1 VVKIEFKMTDIF
13 ITADSLI
20 TPFGLGSELAFEK
33 ILSGQSAVK
42 KHSNPQ
48 LSPND
53 FPAALIEEKNW
64 EGLIADESFTR
75 LEKLIVLCLK
85 DLISKKNVQLNEKTL
100 VILSSTKGNI
110 SVLENPNSEF
120 SNDRALLTSLTRK
133 IEQYFSL
140 KNKIQILSNACISG
154 SLAIEY
160 ARRLL
165 QSDQFENAIVIGAD
179 EVSRFILSGFES
191 FQAVSDTVCKPFD
204 RDRNGINLG
213 EAIAAVCLSKIPSEN
228 SVKIL
233 GSGNFNDAN
242 HISGPSR
249 TGEGLVRS
257 IQKALEN
264 SEVEIDFISAH
275 GTATLYN
282 DEMESIA
289 FHRCGLSEIP
299 TNSLKAYFGHTLGAS
314 GILETILS
322 IHSLKNNVLIPS
334 LRFENQGTTHPV
346 NIIRTAEKKEL
357 KTFLKTAS
365 GFGGSNIATVFE
377 KYE

>member
-1 VVKIEFKMTDIF
+1 MTDIF

-64 EGLIADESFTR
+64 EGLIADETFTR

-85 DLISKKNVQLNEKTL
+85 DLISKENLQLNEKTL
-100 VILSSTKGNI
+100 VVLSSTKGNI
-110 SVLENPNSEF
+110 SILENPNSEF
-120 SNDRALLTSLTRK
+120 SNDRALLTSLTQK

-299 TNSLKAYFGHTLGAS
+299 TNSLKAFFGHTLGAS